1 MKKCL
6 ILLVVM
12 AAALPSGHT
21 QPVPADK
28 APLEAPPPVS
38 PGEKNPRK
46 LMLEKLIQAGI
57 LMLEG
62 GAYRQFIQ
70 AFVSD
75 EDRRRFEK
83 AYAKSGPV
91 DYARWGVEKGE
102 PMLAILRQLAA
113 SEPQWLGL
121 RACYAA
127 EGLPQQRFSFLFN
140 GDGWFIENRSACP
153 AAEKKTPAEPAKT
166 SPSSQ

>member
-6 ILLVVM
+6 LLLAFIVV
-12 AAALPSGHT
+12 ASPSGYT

-28 APLEAPPPVS
+28 NTPPAVTPFASSEAIPPVS
-38 PGEKNPRK
+38 PEDKNLREV
-46 LMLEKLIQAGI
+46 MLEKLIQAGI

-70 AFVSD
+70 TFVTD

-83 AYAKSGPV
+83 AYAKNGPV
-91 DYARWGVEKGE
+91 DYARWGVEKGQ
-102 PMLAILRQLAA
+102 PMLAILRQLAV
-113 SEPQWLGL
+113 SEPQWLGQ

-153 AAEKKTPAEPAKT
+153 
-166 SPSSQ
+166 